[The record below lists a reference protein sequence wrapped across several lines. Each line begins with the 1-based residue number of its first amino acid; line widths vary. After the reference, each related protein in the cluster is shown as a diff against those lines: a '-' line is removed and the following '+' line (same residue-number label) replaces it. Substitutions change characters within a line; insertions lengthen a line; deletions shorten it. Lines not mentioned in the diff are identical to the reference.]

1 MILAPLL
8 VVPLAALLSAG
19 LIVLL
24 KPLLQ
29 RYALARPN
37 ARSSHRVPTPQG
49 GGIAIIAAA
58 LITAAV
64 LAMPAGIAL
73 GRVELSALA
82 LSVITLAVVG
92 AVDDIRPLPAS
103 LRLVIQAGAVA
114 AVVLTAEGRLLPDM
128 PLWLERG
135 FAILA
140 GLWFV
145 NLVNFMDGLDWM
157 TLAEFVPPT
166 AFLFALGLAGRYA
179 PEPTLVAGALLGGLL
194 GFAPFNRPVARLF
207 MGDVGSLPIG
217 LIVAWLLFRLAGQ
230 GGLEEGLEGGGLQGS
245 LEGGLAAALILP
257 LYPIAD
263 ATLTLL
269 WRLRRGEPVWQA
281 HRSHYYQVATVNG
294 FSVPETVGSVFALQ
308 VALAALAGVTLL
320 WPSRVVTLACLVLA
334 AGLVGWLLRRFATP
348 RAASA

>member
-1 MILAPLL
+1 MTLAPLL
-8 VVPLAALLSAG
+8 TVPLAALLSAG

-64 LAMPAGIAL
+64 LAVPTGIAL
-73 GRVELSALA
+73 GGVELPVLA
-82 LSVITLAVVG
+82 LSVIALAVVG
-92 AVDDIRPLPAS
+92 AVDDIRPLSAS

-114 AVVLTAEGRLLPDM
+114 AVVLTVEGRLLPDA
-128 PLWLERG
+128 PLWLERS

-157 TLAEFVPPT
+157 TLAEFGPPT

-230 GGLEEGLEGGGLQGS
+230 GGLE
-245 LEGGLAAALILP
+245 GGLAAALILP

-269 WRLRRGEPVWQA
+269 WRLRRGEAVWQA

-294 FSVPETVGSVFALQ
+294 FSVRETVGWVFALQ

-320 WPSRVVTLACLVLA
+320 WPSRAVTLVCLVLA